1 MKEYEITGA
10 IQNTICKLDMNMSL
24 YFLDFFEGI
33 PENLLRKRKQKQ
45 DLAVIEREDFLV
57 YSNSFPQHE
66 ILKAISHFE
75 NEIFEYKYFTE
86 SNKYDDK
93 KAFGYSLALDLLLN
107 KKHKKSAA
115 TIMIWVVLGTLFI
128 FQYLKDIFNLFTKPE
143 LQDWSLKERIFAL
156 IFTIP
161 IAKYFSW
168 IPYTNMLF
176 IISQGIEI
184 MTAKYLH
191 MEELKELM
199 STKKERLDNK
209 EEKSYPTLN
218 ILDFKS
224 LESWMRLR
232 KIFMHL
238 YDEKFQGIILAV
250 SLSLIVQLVGA
261 ISSMFMKLALEGSP
275 TSAQL
280 IQYGLHIALYLSIF
294 LIFAYYAA
302 RVNAQFRVHKDII
315 RANKK
320 IVESLFK
327 YYSDFIGENASKP
340 GSYIEN
346 EGVKFL
352 KKQYGDNISPE
363 IEKEMKKE
371 NKKILATYDSILEEL
386 ELEECENPIKILG
399 LPITKTVVKS
409 FGTLLA
415 SILLTVMKAGL
426 SSFFKK

>member
-1 MKEYEITGA
+1 
-10 IQNTICKLDMNMSL
+10 
-24 YFLDFFEGI
+24 
-33 PENLLRKRKQKQ
+33 
-45 DLAVIEREDFLV
+45 
-57 YSNSFPQHE
+57 
-66 ILKAISHFE
+66 
-75 NEIFEYKYFTE
+75 
-86 SNKYDDK
+86 
-93 KAFGYSLALDLLLN
+93 
-107 KKHKKSAA
+107 
-115 TIMIWVVLGTLFI
+115 
-128 FQYLKDIFNLFTKPE
+128 
-143 LQDWSLKERIFAL
+143 
-156 IFTIP
+156 
-161 IAKYFSW
+161 
-168 IPYTNMLF
+168 
-176 IISQGIEI
+176 
-184 MTAKYLH
+184 
-191 MEELKELM
+191 
-199 STKKERLDNK
+199 
-209 EEKSYPTLN
+209 
-218 ILDFKS
+218 
-224 LESWMRLR
+224 MRLR

-320 IVESLFK
+320 IVEFLFK

-340 GSYIEN
+340 GTYIEN

-352 KKQYGDNISPE
+352 KKQYGDNLSVE